1 MMRVSDPPYRSCMQ
15 LTSRSDA
22 NATLCSLIAP
32 LARRPGFVDTALPQ
46 VQVLSWSHYVASSP
60 QIYEPSLMILAQGSK
75 LARLGARTFEYGAG
89 HYLVQALSVPF
100 MCETFATEA
109 EPLLG
114 VAVAIDR
121 GVLSELVQAMDLPA
135 DDQVVAQTPESMTSA
150 ALDAPMRDSVERLLR
165 CLQDPLECRV
175 MGAARVREVLYV
187 ALRGPQAGVLRALVE
202 QQGHFARIA
211 AALSHLREHYAEALS
226 VEELA
231 ACANMSA
238 STFHE
243 HFKRSTLLSPM
254 QYLKRLRLLKAQQML
269 IGEGLGVAQV
279 AHRVGYQST
288 SQFSRE
294 YKRHFERS
302 PGDEQAYVGMT
313 A

>member
-1 MMRVSDPPYRSCMQ
+1 MQ
-15 LTSRSDA
+15 LTRHADA
-22 NATLCSLIAP
+22 NATLCALIQP
-32 LARRPGFVDTALPQ
+32 LATRPGFVDTNLAQ
-46 VQVLSWSHYVASSP
+46 VQVLSWGHYVASSP

-75 LARLGARTFEYGAG
+75 LARLGPRTLEYGAG

-100 MCETFATEA
+100 MCETFATED

-114 VAVAIDR
+114 VSVAIDR
-121 GVLSELVQAMDLPA
+121 TVLGELVQSMGLGAGQA
-135 DDQVVAQTPESMTSA
+135 AAQTPESMTSA
-150 ALDAPMRDSVERLLR
+150 ALDAPMRESVERLLR
-165 CLQDPLECRV
+165 CLQDPLESRV

-211 AALSHLREHYAEALS
+211 ASLSHLREHYAEPLS
-226 VEELA
+226 VEALA
-231 ACANMSA
+231 GRANMSS

-243 HFKRSTLLSPM
+243 HFKRCTLLSPI

-302 PGDEQAYVGMT
+302 PGQEHSYL
-313 A
+313 